1 MPRPKGTPK
10 NAPATHPEKRSKNT
24 PITKLLE
31 QVSRNPN
38 IKTVELAKLNGV
50 DHSAIVRL
58 FQRHGIDRQRVDDY
72 KGNRADFMAGMQEK
86 LLSAI
91 TQEDLEKASLR
102 DKVISMGV
110 LFDKERLE
118 RGQSTVNL
126 ASIYSQA
133 LESRT
138 PDPLDVVS
146 EGNRETPSDSNDAN
160 SDS

>member
-1 MPRPKGTPK
+1 MEEIGK
-10 NAPATHPEKRSKNT
+10 
-24 PITKLLE
+24 I
-31 QVSRNPN
+31 
-38 IKTVELAKLNGV
+38 NGV
-50 DHSAIVRL
+50 SHVAIVNL
-58 FQRHGIDRQRVDDY
+58 FKRHGIDRKRIEDY
-72 KGNRADFMAGMQEK
+72 KGNRADFLAGLQEK
-86 LLSAI
+86 VLASI
-91 TQEDLEKASLR
+91 TAADMEKASLR
-102 DKVISMGV
+102 DKVISAGV

-146 EGNRETPSDSNDAN
+146 EGNRETPPDSNDAD